1 MSFRDL
7 SASACVRQTV
17 VTKKL
22 SLGPQSCEQSES
34 RSEYHLRMNITP
46 TRKDAVF
53 TFLAVIAS
61 LASMVGCGASGAA
74 NNPPAKA
81 SSQQSAQLAVT
92 PTTLNLGSVG
102 VGSSGT
108 ATASLAATGGDVTV
122 TSASSSNSRF
132 ALSGISLPLTIP
144 AGQSAEFT
152 VTFSP
157 QTTGAASGTL
167 TFSSNA
173 TPSSTINNLAAT
185 GTAAQTYTVQLSWA
199 PSTSSNIVGYN
210 IYRSPLGSECGAYAR
225 VNSAL
230 NPSTSFGDSSVADG
244 QTYCYVT
251 TAVNS
256 SKQESSFSAPVEATV
271 PAP

>member
-1 MSFRDL
+1 M
-7 SASACVRQTV
+7 A
-17 VTKKL
+17 
-22 SLGPQSCEQSES
+22 
-34 RSEYHLRMNITP
+34 
-46 TRKDAVF
+46 
-53 TFLAVIAS
+53 
-61 LASMVGCGASGAA
+61 GCGGSGAA
-74 NNPPAKA
+74 TNSTTKTSST
-81 SSQQSAQLAVT
+81 SSQQSAQLTVT
-92 PTTLNLGSVG
+92 PATLNIGGVG
-102 VGSSGT
+102 VGTSGT
-108 ATASLAATGGDVTV
+108 ATASLAATGADVTV

-157 QTTGAASGTL
+157 QATGAASGTL
-167 TFSSNA
+167 TFSSDA
-173 TPSSTINNLAAT
+173 TPSSITDTIT
-185 GTAAQTYTVQLSWA
+185 GTGTGNAAQTYTVELSWA

-210 IYRSPLGSECGAYAR
+210 VYRSPFGSACGAYAR

-256 SKQESSFSAPVEATV
+256 SNQESSFSTPVEATV

>member
-1 MSFRDL
+1 
-7 SASACVRQTV
+7 
-17 VTKKL
+17 
-22 SLGPQSCEQSES
+22 
-34 RSEYHLRMNITP
+34 MNVAP
-46 TRKDAVF
+46 TRNAAAVF
-53 TFLAVIAS
+53 SFLAIMAS
-61 LASMVGCGASGAA
+61 LASIVGCGGSGAA
-74 NNPPAKA
+74 TNSTIKTSST
-81 SSQQSAQLAVT
+81 SSQQSAQLTVT
-92 PTTLNLGSVG
+92 PATLNIGSVG
-102 VGSSGT
+102 VGTSGT

-157 QTTGAASGTL
+157 QATGPVRGTL
-167 TFSSNA
+167 TFSSDS
-173 TPSSTINNLAAT
+173 TPSSITDTIAGTGT
-185 GTAAQTYTVQLSWA
+185 GTAAQTYTVELSWA
-199 PSTSSNIVGYN
+199 PSTSSNVVGYN
-210 IYRSPLGSECGAYAR
+210 IYRSPLGSACGAYAR
-225 VNSAL
+225 VNSTP

-256 SKQESSFSAPVEATV
+256 SNQESSFSTPVEATV

>member
-1 MSFRDL
+1 MKI
-7 SASACVRQTV
+7 A
-17 VTKKL
+17 
-22 SLGPQSCEQSES
+22 
-34 RSEYHLRMNITP
+34 P
-46 TRKDAVF
+46 TRKVAVF
-53 TFLAVIAS
+53 TLLAIMAS
-61 LASMVGCGASGAA
+61 LASTLGCGGSGAVS
-74 NNPPAKA
+74 NPPAK
-81 SSQQSAQLAVT
+81 SSTQQSAQLTVT
-92 PTTLNLGSVG
+92 PASLSVGSVVVG
-102 VGSSGT
+102 GSST
-108 ATASLAATGGDVTV
+108 ATATLAATGGDVTV

-157 QTTGAASGTL
+157 QATGAASGTL
-167 TFSSNA
+167 TFSSDA
-173 TPSSTINNLAAT
+173 TPSQTTDTIAGT

-210 IYRSPLGSECGAYAR
+210 VYRSPFGSACGAYAR
-225 VNSAL
+225 VNTAL
-230 NPSTSFGDSSVADG
+230 NPSTSFGDVSVADG

-256 SKQESSFSAPVEATV
+256 SNQESPFSTPVEATV

>member
-1 MSFRDL
+1 
-7 SASACVRQTV
+7 
-17 VTKKL
+17 
-22 SLGPQSCEQSES
+22 
-34 RSEYHLRMNITP
+34 MNIAL
-46 TRKDAVF
+46 TRNAAVF
-53 TFLAVIAS
+53 TFLAVMAS
-61 LASMVGCGASGAA
+61 LASMVGCGGSGAA
-74 NNPPAKA
+74 NNPPAKT
-81 SSQQSAQLAVT
+81 SSQQAPQLAVT
-92 PTTLNLGSVG
+92 PVTLNIGSVG

-108 ATASLAATGGDVTV
+108 ATASLAATGADVTV
-122 TSASSSNSRF
+122 TSASSNNSQF
-132 ALSGISLPLTIP
+132 ALSGISLPVTIP

-152 VTFSP
+152 VTFTP
-157 QTTGAASGTL
+157 QTAGAASGTL

-210 IYRSPLGSECGAYAR
+210 VYRSPFGSGCGAYAR
-225 VNSAL
+225 LNTAL
-230 NPSTSFGDSSVADG
+230 NPSTFFGDSSVADG

-256 SKQESSFSAPVEATV
+256 SNQESPFSTPVEATV